1 MPLTFFQPSQVDSS
15 FNGYLRNRII
25 NGAMVIDQRNAGA
38 SLTAAN
44 GVYSLDRWFTWSS
57 QSSKYTVQQNAG
69 GVTPPAGFINYLG
82 VTSSSAYSVLAGD
95 YFGIVQPIEGLNV
108 ADLAWGTASASTVS
122 LSFWVRSSLT
132 GTFGG
137 AVQNSTQTR
146 CYPFT
151 YVING
156 ANTWEYKTISIPGD
170 TTGTWITTNGTGIRI
185 VFGFGVWST
194 YSGTAGAWAG
204 TQYISATGATSV
216 VGTNGA
222 TWYVTGVQLEDGA
235 ASTPFE
241 RRLFV
246 AELQLAQRYF
256 VQWTGDSSPQ
266 GYALIGSGYS
276 NATTG
281 MVFAVSPPTTMRT
294 TPTLTYAGNISAIDG
309 GAAQVTSFGVL
320 YKSSPSSFW
329 GIVNA
334 SGGGLTLGRG
344 AVLYTQNAATNY
356 FRADAELS

>member
-1 MPLTFFQPSQVDSS
+1 MPLTYFQPSQVDST

-25 NGAMVIDQRNAGA
+25 NGAMQIDQRSNGA

-44 GVYSLDRWFTWSS
+44 GVYSLDRWFTWAS

-82 VTSSSAYSVLAGD
+82 VTSSSAYSVLAAD
-95 YFGIVQPIEGLNV
+95 YFGIVQPIEGINV
-108 ADLAWGTASASTVS
+108 ADLAWGTASASTVT

-137 AVQNSTQTR
+137 AVQNSAQSR

-170 TTGTWITTNGTGIRI
+170 TSGTWLTTNATGIRL
-185 VFGFGVWST
+185 VFGLGVGST

-235 ASTPFE
+235 VATPFE
-241 RRLFV
+241 RRQITT
-246 AELQLAQRYF
+246 ELQLCQRYF
-256 VQWTGDSSPQ
+256 VQWTGDSSAT
-266 GYALIGSGYS
+266 GFALIGTGYS
-276 NATTG
+276 SSTTS
-281 MVFAVSPPTTMRT
+281 MVFAAMTPTTMRS
-294 TPTLTYAGNISAIDG
+294 TPTLTYAGTISIIDG
-309 GAAQVTSFGVL
+309 GSAAVTSFGSL
-320 YKSSPSSFW
+320 YKASPSNFW
-329 GIVNA
+329 GVINA

-344 AVLYTQNAATNY
+344 AVLYTQNATTSY
-356 FRADAELS
+356 FRADAEIS